1 MRNLLNRKNKSY
13 ATLTLPGEERT
24 FLWREHKVVYS
35 ILGEGAPLLM
45 LHGINAAA
53 WGYEYRRNYE
63 EFAKHYRVYVPDL
76 PGYGRSER
84 KPIDYTAKLYIEF
97 ARDFASHILELE
109 GIAPAIVVTS
119 LSAAHVISAAVS
131 DPQLFGPL
139 VLISPTGLERLD
151 FPPPA
156 ILKRAHRWLYGKLGS
171 AVFSLL
177 TTRLSTKIFLGRDS
191 YLDKTGI
198 DKELIEGYYATGHQP
213 NAKYAPVCFITF
225 YLNHS
230 VRGEWEKISQPTLI
244 VWGREAKIT
253 PLKDSE
259 LFLKLRPQTELAII
273 ERARLSSNDE
283 RGEEF
288 NQIVLEWLSQHY
300 NGKKEAAIHTP
311 TW

>member
-1 MRNLLNRKNKSY
+1 MRNLLNRKNNN
-13 ATLTLPGEERT
+13 AALLTLPGEERI
-24 FLWREHKVVYS
+24 FRWRDHVVVYS

-53 WGYEYRRNYE
+53 WGFEYRRNYQ

-84 KPIDYTAKLYIEF
+84 KPIDYTAEFYIDF

-109 GIAPAIVVTS
+109 GEAPAVVVTS
-119 LSAAHVISAAVS
+119 LSAAHIISAAAR

-151 FPPPA
+151 FPPSA
-156 ILKRAHRWLYGKLGS
+156 GAKRAHRWLYGTLGS
-171 AVFSLL
+171 VVFALL
-177 TTRLSTKIFLGRDS
+177 TTRVSTKIFLGRDS
-191 YLDKTGI
+191 YFDKTGI
-198 DKELIEGYYATGHQP
+198 DKELIEGYYATGHRP

-253 PLKDSE
+253 PFKDSE
-259 LFLKLRPQTELAII
+259 LFLKLRPQTELAMIKQ
-273 ERARLSSNDE
+273 ARLSSNDE
-283 RGEEF
+283 RGDEF
-288 NQIVLEWLSQHY
+288 NRIVLEWLSRHY
-300 NGKKEAAIHTP
+300 KGKKEAAVSTP
-311 TW
+311 AW